1 MSKFKEQLKLIEEA
15 LLKPMSDEREKEVDK
30 EIIKIRVDE
39 IKKRSTLNK
48 DGTYD
53 VNSSV
58 DLRGANLTELPMKFG
73 KVNGFFDCA
82 YNNLTSLDRCPKEVR
97 GDFYC
102 HHNLIHFSIFDVR
115 TICNVKGLVNV

>member
-1 MSKFKEQLKLIEEA
+1 MSKFKEQLKIIEEA
-15 LLKPMSDEREKEVDK
+15 LLKPMSDERVKELEDEK
-30 EIIKIRVDE
+30 IKLRIDE
-39 IKKRSTLNK
+39 IKKRATLNN
-48 DGTYD
+48 DGLYD

-82 YNNLTSLDRCPKEVR
+82 YNNLTSLDGCPKAVR

-102 HHNLIHFSIFDVR
+102 HHNLIHFSIFDVH
-115 TICNVKGLVNV
+115 TICNVLGLVHV